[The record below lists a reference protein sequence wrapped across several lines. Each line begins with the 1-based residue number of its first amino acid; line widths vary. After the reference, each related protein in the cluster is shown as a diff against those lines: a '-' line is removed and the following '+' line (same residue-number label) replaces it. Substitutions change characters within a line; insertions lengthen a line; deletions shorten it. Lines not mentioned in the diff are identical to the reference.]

1 MSGVIEDEPIAKD
14 PGVLPAASVANPS
27 SGKLESIYKNIENE
41 PLINKIKAL
50 EEKLEILSGEE
61 SVELDV
67 EEAKNPNMDITNK
80 LSPKQTAAAEKGILN
95 ELLNDFKELLRT
107 PYGSL
112 GYLVKSE
119 SEQILKLY
127 GVDTDKAFFSMIEG
141 SRMMITSP
149 KGKHF
154 FDVEKMEVA
163 GGGKRWLGEAGVT
176 LSNPAE
182 TQENGKLSDDAIRE
196 IIAAIE
202 KRLSA
207 K

>member
-1 MSGVIEDEPIAKD
+1 MSGVIEDEPVAKK
-14 PGVLPAASVANPS
+14 PGVPPAARVSNPS
-27 SGKLESIYKNIENE
+27 SGKLDSIYKNIENE

-61 SVELDV
+61 SVELDI
-67 EEAKNPNMDITNK
+67 EEAENPNMEIVNK
-80 LSPKQTAAAEKGILN
+80 LKPEQTAAAEKEILN
-95 ELLNDFKELLRT
+95 VLLNDFVELLKT
-107 PYGSL
+107 KYGPL

-141 SRMMITSP
+141 SKMMITSP
-149 KGKHF
+149 KGKQF
-154 FDVEKMEVA
+154 FDVEKMAVA

-182 TQENGKLSDDAIRE
+182 TQANEKLSDDAIRE
-196 IIAAIE
+196 IITAIR
-202 KRLSA
+202 KRLSDQ
-207 K
+207 